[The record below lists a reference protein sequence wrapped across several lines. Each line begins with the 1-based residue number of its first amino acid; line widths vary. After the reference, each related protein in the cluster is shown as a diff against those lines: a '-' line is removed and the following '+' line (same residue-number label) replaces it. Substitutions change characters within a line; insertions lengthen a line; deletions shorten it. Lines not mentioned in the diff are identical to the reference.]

1 MHDLL
6 VGYVLNALDCEE
18 RACVEQLLKDDA
30 NACRLLEALR
40 HCLLPLQGD
49 CENCDAPHGLAVRTC
64 AAIRKIR
71 IEKRRSGDAPA
82 E

>member
-6 VGYVLNALDCEE
+6 VGYVLNALDGEE
-18 RACVEQLLKDDA
+18 RECIERILEGDA
-30 NACRLLEALR
+30 NACRLLDALR

-49 CENCDAPHGLAVRTC
+49 CENCEAPQGLAVRTC
-64 AAIRKIR
+64 ERIRVIR
-71 IEKRRSGDAPA
+71 IERRSKP